1 MAALINSNCCLA
13 ALDSLGFCS
22 VPSSPWTG
30 TKEVNNCPN
39 ARQKTHRG
47 EMTSSWREAR
57 SYVFTYLLK
66 LFLSSTSG
74 MPAVAA
80 PVRTTV
86 QLEEGRKEVI
96 ASCRW
101 LGWIGGGAHAAL
113 EWVGWPRMLQVQP
126 ADAAVRAEG
135 PALAP
140 LRS

>member
-1 MAALINSNCCLA
+1 MAPLINSNCCLA

-30 TKEVNNCPN
+30 TKEINNCPN

-74 MPAVAA
+74 MPAVAV

-86 QLEEGRKEVI
+86 QLEEGRRL
-96 ASCRW
+96 S
-101 LGWIGGGAHAAL
+101 L
-113 EWVGWPRMLQVQP
+113 P
-126 ADAAVRAEG
+126 ADG
-135 PALAP
+135 LAGLGAGHTLP
-140 LRS
+140 WSGWAGQGCYRYSLQMQL